1 MLSQNSVSDKFQG
14 QIFTLILTS
23 GNNNVYIQIMMGMV
37 NSRNVLIAKILP
49 NKKTTS
55 GLRMVINH

>member
-37 NSRNVLIAKILP
+37 SSRNILIAKILL
-49 NKKTTS
+49 NKKKP
-55 GLRMVINH
+55 LD